1 MDTATSRSMTALC
14 GVTVYAR
21 AEDGVGKPTVSRPPT
36 VISGIPRTQTSSF
49 LAPAPGL
56 GIPQRT
62 ALVVPTADSVPSPDT
77 PLHSTPHPPVI
88 SVIPC
93 SCSWPRDSA
102 VPAEPKLRHS
112 LLLLLASGFRST
124 HRTQT
129 SSFRAQSRN
138 PCLASQRISQRSQRP
153 LHSTMDTATSRSMTA
168 LCGVTVYAR
177 AEDGV
182 GRPTVSRPPTRPCH
196 STPSRH
202 FRSTRRTQ
210 TSSFLAP
217 APGLGIPQY
226 PQNPNFVIPRAVAE
240 SMPR

>member
-1 MDTATSRSMTALC
+1 MR
-14 GVTVYAR
+14 G
-21 AEDGVGKPTVSRPPT
+21 
-36 VISGIPRTQTSSF
+36 
-49 LAPAPGL
+49 
-56 GIPQRT
+56 QRT
-62 ALVVPTADSVPSPDT
+62 ALVGRQCPVPRHAPV
-77 PLHSTPHPPVI
+77 TPHPPVI
-88 SVIPC
+88 SG
-93 SCSWPRDSA
+93 
-102 VPAEPKLRHS
+102 VPTEPKLRHS

-124 HRTQT
+124 RRTQT

-138 PCLASQRISQRSQRP
+138 PCLASQRISQRSQRH

-196 STPSRH
+196 SAPSRH